1 MFFGSLALDK
11 AENAILAHTLKVG
24 KKTFKK
30 GRKLSS
36 EDLSL
41 LRGEKIE
48 TCLLYTSPSPR
59 D

>member
-30 GRKLSS
+30 GKKVVFRRSITVAWGKDKDSHLRK
-36 EDLSL
+36 
-41 LRGEKIE
+41 
-48 TCLLYTSPSPR
+48 T
-59 D
+59 

>member
-1 MFFGSLALDK
+1 MFFGKVSLEE

-24 KKTFKK
+24 NRTFKK

-36 EDLSL
+36 EDIAL
-41 LRGEKIE
+41 LH
-48 TCLLYTSPSPR
+48 